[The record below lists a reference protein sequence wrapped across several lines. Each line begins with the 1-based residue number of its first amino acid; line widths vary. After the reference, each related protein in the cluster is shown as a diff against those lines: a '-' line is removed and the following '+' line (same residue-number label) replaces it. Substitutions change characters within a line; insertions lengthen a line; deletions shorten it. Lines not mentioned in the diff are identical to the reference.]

1 MPPRISKPLPFRAS
15 AAALSLAALLTLTAG
30 NNYGQTLTVTPAV
43 ALADQ
48 PVAITATGLQPGE
61 EVTLKSEL
69 EDGAGHTWNA
79 EAKFAA
85 DATGKLDL
93 TRAAPLK
100 GSYKDVSAMGL
111 VWSMRP
117 NGEARIYQPPRNLG
131 PQTIRFT
138 LQSKTGSATAQL
150 QQIVLPEEVRLIQV
164 NGVLH
169 GVLFLPPDSAPIP
182 GELAPLT
189 TAAATNANTNASGPQ
204 PSADSQQSPNTAKP
218 SQKRPALLVLGGSEG
233 GTPMRR
239 AAWFAS
245 HGYVTLALAYFNVPG
260 LPQQLRDIPLEYFGE
275 AVSWLSQRPEV
286 DPQRIGVVGTSRGG
300 ELALQLGS
308 MYPQLHAVVAFV
320 PANVR
325 VQACCDGGGGPAWTW
340 RGQGLTYAL
349 GSFSSMASNL
359 TAQIHVEDTH
369 GPIFLISGLSDG
381 VWPSSQMTALAQSR
395 LKSAH
400 FKYPVERL
408 DYPNA
413 GHRAGSPE
421 IDPSWMGELR
431 HPVSGRS
438 EDLGGTPAGNAASGL
453 DAGPR
458 VLAFLAQALGSTS
471 DASAAQR

>member
-1 MPPRISKPLPFRAS
+1 MLLS
-15 AAALSLAALLTLTAG
+15 AASSALVFPGLS
-30 NNYGQTLTVTPAV
+30 QTLTITPDT
-43 ALADQ
+43 ALVDQ
-48 PVAITATGLQPGE
+48 PVAITAAGLQPGE
-61 EVTLKSEL
+61 EVTIKSDL
-69 EDGAGHTWNA
+69 EDGAGHMWSA

-93 TRAAPLK
+93 TTAAPLK
-100 GSYKDVSAMGL
+100 GSYKGVSAMGL

-117 NGEARIYQPPRNLG
+117 DGEARIYQPPHNLG

-138 LQSKTGSATAQL
+138 LHSKSGSAAAQL
-150 QQIVLPEEVRLIQV
+150 QQIVLAEGVRLVQV
-164 NGVLH
+164 KGALH
-169 GVLFLPPDSAPIP
+169 GVLFLPPDSAPLP
-182 GELAPLT
+182 GDAEPLA
-189 TAAATNANTNASGPQ
+189 TATSAANTNPATSQAP
-204 PSADSQQSPNTAKP
+204 ADSQPSPAATKP
-218 SQKRPALLVLGGSEG
+218 PRPRPALLVVGGSEG
-233 GTPMRR
+233 GTPVRR

-245 HGYVTLALAYFNVPG
+245 HGYVTLALAYFAVPG

-275 AVSWLSQRPEV
+275 GVSWLSQRPEV

-340 RGQGLTYAL
+340 HGQGLAYVM
-349 GSFSSMASNL
+349 GSFSNMASDMQ
-359 TAQIHVEDTH
+359 AQIQVENTH
-369 GPIFLISGLSDG
+369 GPILLISGQSDG
-381 VWPSSQMTALAQSR
+381 IWPSSQMTAKVESR

-408 DYPNA
+408 DYPSA
-413 GHRAGSPE
+413 GHRAGAPE

-431 HPVSGRS
+431 HPISGRP

-458 VLAFLAQALGSTS
+458 VLAFLAQALE
-471 DASAAQR
+471 SAPHAATGQ